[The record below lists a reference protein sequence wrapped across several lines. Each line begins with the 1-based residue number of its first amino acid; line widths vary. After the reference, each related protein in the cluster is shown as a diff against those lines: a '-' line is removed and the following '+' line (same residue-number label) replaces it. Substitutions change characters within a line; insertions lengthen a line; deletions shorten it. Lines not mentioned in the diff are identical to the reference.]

1 MGERDKTL
9 VSLQISRFLGI
20 AGNVT
25 GEFVKLGSCN
35 SSCRS
40 TCATVTVLN

>member
-9 VSLQISRFLGI
+9 SLQISKLLGI

-25 GEFVKLGSCN
+25 GEFDKL
-35 SSCRS
+35 
-40 TCATVTVLN
+40 